1 MDLEPS
7 SGFWQVTNSYGSSTT
22 AGINWNTERTEEKKL
37 PNRTPCI
44 QSKTVRYYYERLIP
58 SSRKPKKALYK
69 KRKKII
75 TNVYT

>member
-1 MDLEPS
+1 MDLRLS
-7 SGFWQVTNSYGSSTT
+7 SSFWQVINSYGSSTM
-22 AGINWNTERTEEKKL
+22 AGINWNTERTEKEKL

-44 QSKTVRYYYERLIP
+44 QSKTVRYHSERLIP

-69 KRKKII
+69 KRKKI